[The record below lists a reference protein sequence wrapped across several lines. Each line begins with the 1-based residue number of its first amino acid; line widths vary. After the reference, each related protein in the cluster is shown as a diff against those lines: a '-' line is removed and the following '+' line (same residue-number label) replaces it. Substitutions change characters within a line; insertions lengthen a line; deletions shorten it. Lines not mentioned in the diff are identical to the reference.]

1 MRNQGSPIN
10 DGNERPRQLAGEVFL
25 GSSGQRASILFSHAA
40 TLTLYFMSLIFL
52 YYAPINKSHRYLFW
66 NCTLKHFP
74 VIVPDAMVAKRF
86 ENESCLRTAAR
97 LLGHSSSS
105 SAWAL
110 TIFSLYCGYSD
121 FFEELAH
128 NECLEK
134 NRQASNFA
142 GGVRSVCGRTPRSR
156 FNARD
161 EELQPR

>member
-97 LLGHSSSS
+97 LLGHSS
-105 SAWAL
+105 
-110 TIFSLYCGYSD
+110 CGYSD
-121 FFEELAH
+121 FFFEELAH

-142 GGVRSVCGRTPRSR
+142 GGVRSVCGRHHEVGSMPATRSCSP
-156 FNARD
+156 D
-161 EELQPR
+161 KS